1 MPRRDGTGPMG
12 LGSKTGRGLGP
23 CKGEID
29 KSNVIAGFGRA
40 FGNRRGRG
48 RGFGRYFAANQA
60 SFMTKKDILL
70 GKGLFAKTTQ
80 QH

>member
-12 LGSKTGRGLGP
+12 FGSKTGRGLGP
-23 CKGEID
+23 CKGAIAE
-29 KSNVIAGFGRA
+29 SNMIAGFGRT
-40 FGNRRGRG
+40 FGNGRG

-60 SFMTKKDILL
+60 SFITKKDMLL